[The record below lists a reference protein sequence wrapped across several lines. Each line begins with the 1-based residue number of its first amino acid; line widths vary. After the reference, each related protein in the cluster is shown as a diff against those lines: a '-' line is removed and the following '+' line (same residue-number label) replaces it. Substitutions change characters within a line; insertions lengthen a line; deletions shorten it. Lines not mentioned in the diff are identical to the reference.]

1 MVPMENLPN
10 LDLLQSLLT
19 NYMFDIDGAVA
30 VAICDRDGFIIASD
44 SKEKGGTD
52 SDSIM
57 GAISAF
63 LDIYIDRIKSEF
75 QTQSNFFN
83 ITSMQD
89 KKFAYCSMGPR
100 SILTTIADP
109 ATSDVE
115 LRIYSEYVAGK
126 IELVL
131 EGYDKVSTEIPEII
145 RVLSKR
151 REGKLPKGRF
161 TSKLILTGDFKVGK
175 TSLIRRFIENLFSE
189 SYIST
194 IGVEI
199 SKKTVV
205 MDEDTE
211 VNFVLWDIG
220 GQISSMA
227 PYRHRFY
234 EGASAAFI
242 VIDRTRPNNLES
254 VKTWYKDIKESVPRN
269 IPVVIVGNKSDLQE
283 EVAISEEEIKV
294 VAKELS
300 FHYILTSALTGENVN
315 EAFLYIAYRFIE
327 KA

>member
-1 MVPMENLPN
+1 MEGLPKI
-10 LDLLQSLLT
+10 DLLESLLK
-19 NYMFDIDGAVA
+19 NYMFDIDGAIA
-30 VAICDRDGFIIASD
+30 VAICDRDGFIIASN
-44 SKEKGGTD
+44 SKEKAGTE
-52 SDSIM
+52 SDSVM

-63 LDIYIDRIKSEF
+63 LDIYIDRIKNEF

-83 ITSMQD
+83 ITSLQD
-89 KKFAYCSMGPR
+89 KKFAYCSMGSH

-109 ATSDVE
+109 TTSDLA
-115 LRIYSEYVAGK
+115 LRIYSEYIAGK
-126 IELVL
+126 VELVL
-131 EGYDKVSTEIPEII
+131 EGIDNVSTEIPEII

-151 REGKLPKGRF
+151 REGKLPKGQF

-175 TSLIRRFIENLFSE
+175 TSLIKRFVENLFSE

-194 IGVEI
+194 LGVEI

-205 MDEDTE
+205 MDEDTKI
-211 VNFVLWDIG
+211 NFVLWDIG

-254 VKTWYKDIKESVPRN
+254 VNKWYKEILDAVSRN
-269 IPVVIVGNKSDLQE
+269 IPVVIVGNKSDLQDKL
-283 EVAISEEEIKV
+283 VITEEEIKI
-294 VAKELS
+294 VAKELG

-315 EAFLYIAYRFIE
+315 EAFLYIAYRLIE

>member
-1 MVPMENLPN
+1 MENLPN
-10 LDLLQSLLT
+10 IDLLQSLLK

-30 VAICDRDGFIIASD
+30 VAICDRDGFIIASE
-44 SKEKGGTD
+44 SKEKEGEE

-109 ATSDVE
+109 TTSNLE

-131 EGYDKVSTEIPEII
+131 DGLANVSIKIPEII

-151 REGKLPKGRF
+151 REGKLPKGQF

-175 TSLIRRFIENLFSE
+175 TSLIKRFIENMFSE

-194 IGVEI
+194 IGVQI
-199 SKKTVV
+199 TKKTVV
-205 MDEDTE
+205 MDEDTKI
-211 VNFVLWDIG
+211 NFVLWDIG
-220 GQISSMA
+220 GQISTMA
-227 PYRHRFY
+227 PYRQRFY

-242 VIDRTRPNNLES
+242 VIDRTRPDNLES
-254 VKTWYKDIKESVPRN
+254 VNRWYK
-269 IPVVIVGNKSDLQE
+269 
-283 EVAISEEEIKV
+283 EIL
-294 VAKELS
+294 E
-300 FHYILTSALTGENVN
+300 I
-315 EAFLYIAYRFIE
+315 
-327 KA
+327 

>member
-1 MVPMENLPN
+1 MEGLPKI
-10 LDLLQSLLT
+10 DLLESLLK
-19 NYMFDIDGAVA
+19 NYMFDIDGAIA
-30 VAICDRDGFIIASD
+30 VAICDRDGFIIASN
-44 SKEKGGTD
+44 SKEKAGTE
-52 SDSIM
+52 SDSVM

-63 LDIYIDRIKSEF
+63 LDIYIDRIKNEF

-83 ITSMQD
+83 ITSLQD
-89 KKFAYCSMGPR
+89 KKFAYCSMGSH

-109 ATSDVE
+109 TTSDLA
-115 LRIYSEYVAGK
+115 LRIYSEYIAGK
-126 IELVL
+126 VELVL
-131 EGYDKVSTEIPEII
+131 EGIDNVSTEIPEIL

-151 REGKLPKGRF
+151 REGKLPKGQF

-175 TSLIRRFIENLFSE
+175 TSLIKRFVENLFSE

-194 IGVEI
+194 LGVEI

-205 MDEDTE
+205 MDEDTKI
-211 VNFVLWDIG
+211 NFILWDIG

-254 VKTWYKDIKESVPRN
+254 VNKWYKEILDAVSRN
-269 IPVVIVGNKSDLQE
+269 IPVVIVGNKSDLQDKL
-283 EVAISEEEIKV
+283 VITEEEIKI
-294 VAKELS
+294 VAKELG

-315 EAFLYIAYRFIE
+315 EAFLYIAYRLIE

>member
-1 MVPMENLPN
+1 MEGIPKIDMLE
-10 LDLLQSLLT
+10 SLLE
-19 NYMFDIDGAVA
+19 NYMFDIEGAIA
-30 VAICDRDGFIIASD
+30 VAICDRDGFIIASN
-44 SKEKGGTD
+44 SKEKTGTE
-52 SDSIM
+52 SDSVL

-63 LDIYIDRIKSEF
+63 LDIYIDRIKTEF

-89 KKFAYCSMGPR
+89 KKFAYCSMGSH

-109 ATSDVE
+109 TTSDLE
-115 LRIYSEYVAGK
+115 LRIYSEYIAGK
-126 IELVL
+126 VELVL
-131 EGYDKVSTEIPEII
+131 EGVDNVSTEIPEII
-145 RVLSKR
+145 RVLSRR
-151 REGKLPKGRF
+151 REGKLPKGEF
-161 TSKLILTGDFKVGK
+161 TSKLILTGDFGVGK
-175 TSLIRRFIENLFSE
+175 SSMIKRFIENQFKE
-189 SYIST
+189 AYIAT

-199 SKKTVV
+199 SKKSIV
-205 MDEDTE
+205 MDEETIID
-211 VNFVLWDIG
+211 FILWDIG
-220 GQISSMA
+220 GQIGQIA

-254 VKTWYKDIKESVPRN
+254 VKTWIKDIKESVPNN

-283 EVAISEEEIKV
+283 ELVISEEEIKIL
-294 VAKELS
+294 AKELG
-300 FHYILTSALTGENVN
+300 FHYILTSCKTGENVY

>member
-1 MVPMENLPN
+1 MEGLPN
-10 LDLLQSLLT
+10 IDLLESLLE
-19 NYMFDIDGAVA
+19 NYMFDIDGAIA
-30 VAICDRDGFIIASD
+30 VAICDRDGFIIASN
-44 SKEKGGTD
+44 SKEKVGKE
-52 SDSIM
+52 SDSVM

-63 LDIYIDRIKSEF
+63 LDIYIDRIKNEF

-83 ITSMQD
+83 ITSLQD
-89 KKFAYCSMGPR
+89 KKFAYCSMGSH

-109 ATSDVE
+109 TTSDLE
-115 LRIYSEYVAGK
+115 LRIYSEYIAGK
-126 IELVL
+126 VELVL
-131 EGYDKVSTEIPEII
+131 EGFDKVSTEIPEII
-145 RVLSKR
+145 RVLSTR
-151 REGKLPKGRF
+151 REGKLPKGQF

-175 TSLIRRFIENLFSE
+175 TSLIKRFIENLFKD
-189 SYIST
+189 SYIAT

-199 SKKTVV
+199 SKKSVV
-205 MDEDTE
+205 MDEDTI
-211 VNFVLWDIG
+211 VDFVLWDIG

-242 VIDRTRPNNLES
+242 VIDRTRLNNLES
-254 VKTWYKDIKESVPRN
+254 VKTWYKEIKKAVSHN
-269 IPVVIVGNKSDLQE
+269 IPVVIVGNKSDLQDE
-283 EVAISEEEIKV
+283 LVISEEEIKV
-294 VAKELS
+294 VAKELG